1 MTPTGVDYSKADSL
15 KLIPYVLYGDPAD
28 VTADARGGPQQPEAV
43 SGAAVQPGDRQRL
56 GAAEDLVKLGGPL
69 LSEILS
75 DIRREAMGSQ
85 ADEGVGEPVQPAADL
100 PTDQVAQDGG
110 TSRGGDD
117 G

>member
-85 ADEGVGEPVQPAADL
+85 ADEGVG
-100 PTDQVAQDGG
+100 
-110 TSRGGDD
+110 SRSSRPRISPLTRSPR
-117 G
+117 